1 MADIEARIRVA
12 DDMSPTLNKIVKG
25 VNNVISKLNAVVT
38 FGNRVTQSFNSA
50 SQAESNLTRNVQL
63 TGNQIARI
71 NLLSKQI
78 EESENK
84 RLAKEA
90 EILNL
95 SKLDADTKGR
105 AKVVLDQQH
114 KIQQQIAQAEA
125 NQLHVIA
132 SVLEEERQLTN
143 MRKSGKYAIE
153 QIEKKEAYINKLK
166 ESEKTISLSLLEL
179 NNKRASCEERV
190 KNILAGDT
198 SLLKQI
204 EALTLSN
211 NTALAKEE
219 AKRQEILNILQKAF
233 NLERKK
239 IDADVNALSKKR
251 EAERKAIEQ
260 KEREERKAIEKIERQ
275 KAKLAAQEAKLAAQ
289 QAQNAERIAQKNINA
304 WRRVF
309 AERQRLESKAA
320 QFSSDLWGK
329 AKMIG
334 GAYLGTQGALSVLGT
349 ADQLASNDARL
360 QLMVKEGESAEQLSN
375 KIYEAAMRSRS
386 GYLEMADS
394 VAKVGIQAG
403 NLFDNNDQM
412 VRFMET
418 FNKMAVISKSTAQQT
433 NSAMNQ
439 LIQAL
444 SFGQLRGDELK
455 SILENMPMVAQ
466 VIADEMT
473 RAGGFGDLPEKL
485 RHIAA
490 DGKVTADE
498 IRALGYEG
506 QISAETVVNAMLNG
520 SKKIDAMAENMTWT
534 WGQVWTVFKNH
545 ALNAF
550 TPVLQGISKIIQ
562 TERFQRFATWV
573 GDVVGR
579 IAVTIQN
586 LWIPVG
592 NVLAVIFD
600 LIAGIGSVISSC
612 WGIIAPILSAVI
624 AGMLA
629 YKTALIGA
637 AMWEGICAATSAAMN
652 LAKVIGVFVT
662 NGITAATARY
672 AKMQLGLNSALW
684 ACPLMWIIMLVI
696 ALITIFYLAIAAINF
711 FADTSISATG
721 LICGAFAWL
730 AATVWNILVAV
741 WNGIIQF
748 FDVVINIVIDIIEWF
763 INAFGG
769 GFDSFGAAVA
779 NLLGKIIS
787 WFLSLGQIVTK
798 IIDAIFGTNWT
809 AGLEALKSNVLS
821 WGESE
826 TKVTLKRDYASRN
839 ASWSRVSATD
849 WASAGYDFGD
859 GVSKGVE
866 SIANFD
872 DPSKAAANQANDL
885 QKALQGGFAA
895 NGVDPNAK
903 TLQNINENT
912 GQTAKNT
919 SKTNEEDTKYLR
931 EIAERESIN
940 RFALTDLNVTMTNNN
955 NVSSTYDVEKLGR
968 KLWGAL
974 RESAMDNVPF
984 IY

>member
-78 EESENK
+78 EEIENK
-84 RLAKEA
+84 RLAKQA

-233 NLERKK
+233 NLEDKK
-239 IDADVNALSKKR
+239 IKAELNALSKKR

-320 QFSSDLWGK
+320 QVSSDLWGK

-349 ADQLASNDARL
+349 ADQLASNEARL
-360 QLMVKEGESAEQLSN
+360 QLMVKEGESADQLSD
-375 KIYEAAMRSRS
+375 KIYAAAMRSRS
-386 GYLEMADS
+386 GYMEMADS

-403 NLFDNNDQM
+403 NLFDNSDQM

-418 FNKMAVISKSTAQQT
+418 FNKMAVISKSTTQQT
-433 NSAMNQ
+433 NSAMTQ

-455 SILENMPMVAQ
+455 SILENMPMVAHA
-466 VIADEMT
+466 IADELT
-473 RAGGFGDLPEKL
+473 RVGGFGELPEKL

-534 WGQVWTVFKNH
+534 WGQVWTVFRNH

-573 GDVVGR
+573 GNVVNRMATG
-579 IAVTIQN
+579 IQN
-586 LWIPVG
+586 LWVPVG

-612 WGIIAPILSAVI
+612 WGVISPILSAVI

-629 YKTALIGA
+629 YKTALIAVA
-637 AMWEGICAATSAAMN
+637 AWQGICATITAALN

-662 NGITAATARY
+662 KGITSATARY

-696 ALITIFYLAIAAINF
+696 ALIAIFYIVIAVINY

-730 AATVWNILVAV
+730 AATVWNIIVAV
-741 WNGIIQF
+741 WSGIAQF
-748 FDVVINIVIDIIEWF
+748 LDTVINIVIDIIEWF
-763 INAFGG
+763 INAFGN

-787 WFLSLGQIVTK
+787 WFLSLGQVVTK

-809 AGLEALKSNVLS
+809 AGLEALKSNVLK
-821 WGESE
+821 WGDSE
-826 TKVTLKRDYASRN
+826 TKVTLKRDYVSRN
-839 ASWSRVSATD
+839 ASLDRVSATD
-849 WASAGYDFGD
+849 WYNAGYDFGD
-859 GVSKGVE
+859 GVSK
-866 SIANFD
+866 IFD
-872 DPSKAAANQANDL
+872 KDPAKEAEDQENDL
-885 QKALQGGFAA
+885 KKALEGGFA
-895 NGVDPNAK
+895 DPNADAK
-903 TLQNINENT
+903 GNALRNIDKNT
-912 GQTAKNT
+912 GETAKNT
-919 SKTNEEDTKYLR
+919 GQKNEEDTKYLR

-955 NVSSTYDVEKLGR
+955 SVSSNYDVEKIGR

-974 RESAMDNVPF
+974 CESAMDSVPF